1 MRYSWIDLALM
12 LLAIVILIPLSMQ
25 LVETVMNTLQGM
37 N

>member
-1 MRYSWIDLALM
+1 MRYSWIDLALVF
-12 LLAIVILIPLSMQ
+12 LAIVILIPLSMQ